1 MTEQIMLSVL
11 FPFMIYIF
19 ALASMFGTYEF
30 YHHIKNDKANW
41 RKLHNQEQEIN
52 KLKKDK
58 EELLTTIAN
67 RVRSNIKAI

>member
-1 MTEQIMLSVL
+1 MTEEIMLLIISPIMVYLLSMASV
-11 FPFMIYIF
+11 FV
-19 ALASMFGTYEF
+19 TYEF

-58 EELLTTIAN
+58 EELLNTIATK
-67 RVRSNIKAI
+67 VRSTI

>member
-1 MTEQIMLSVL
+1 MTEEIMVSVL
-11 FPFMIYIF
+11 FPIMIYIPSIGSVF
-19 ALASMFGTYEF
+19 ITYEF

-41 RKLHNQEQEIN
+41 RKLHNQEQEIV

>member
-1 MTEQIMLSVL
+1 MTEEIMLLIISPIMVYLLSMASV
-11 FPFMIYIF
+11 FI
-19 ALASMFGTYEF
+19 TYEF

-41 RKLHNQEQEIN
+41 RKLHNQEQEII

-67 RVRSNIKAI
+67 KVRSNLKAI

>member
-1 MTEQIMLSVL
+1 MTEETMLLIL
-11 FPFMIYIF
+11 FPIMIYLFTAVCIF
-19 ALASMFGTYEF
+19 MTYEM
-30 YHHIKNDKANW
+30 YHSLKNDKANW

>member
-1 MTEQIMLSVL
+1 MTEEIMLSVL

-41 RKLHNQEQEIN
+41 RKLHNQEQEKN

-58 EELLTTIAN
+58 EELLNTIATK
-67 RVRSNIKAI
+67 VRSNIKAI